1 MASCLVLAAL
11 AVPIFSR
18 GDGVS
23 EYSGIEAHKMKEM
36 AALLGYHF
44 SPKRSSLMEQ
54 LVSMNLLELCHPQ
67 IQKLFDILENGKRP
81 MSMVEEVVPLI
92 KSLREDKQYSK
103 YADGIDELLVVR
115 TLEQLAK
122 VSINSIFHSL
132 PHVEHNNRMLLDGMT
147 MTKLF
152 IGAV

>member
-1 MASCLVLAAL
+1 MFHAYAWLKLYNLEDKSSDDSGNELNSMASCLVLAAL

-54 LVSMNLLELCHPQ
+54 LVSMNLLELCHPE
-67 IQKLFDILENGKRP
+67 IQKLFGA
-81 MSMVEEVVPLI
+81 PLSI
-92 KSLREDKQYSK
+92 QFY
-103 YADGIDELLVVR
+103 
-115 TLEQLAK
+115 
-122 VSINSIFHSL
+122 INSSL
-132 PHVEHNNRMLLDGMT
+132 FNRSPIHDPMGFKLGYATFSHNSGTLLSRIE
-147 MTKLF
+147 L
-152 IGAV
+152 